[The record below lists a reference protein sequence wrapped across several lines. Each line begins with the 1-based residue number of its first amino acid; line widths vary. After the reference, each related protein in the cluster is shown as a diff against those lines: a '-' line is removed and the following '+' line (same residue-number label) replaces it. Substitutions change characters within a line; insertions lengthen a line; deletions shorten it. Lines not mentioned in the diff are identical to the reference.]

1 MVEMI
6 HSRRSSKKKEER
18 YDLFSSLLDA
28 SEEED
33 LSSGETKL
41 KDSELIGLFL
51 YFEYINQRVLKYL
64 NRRQYLYFPIS
75 WTRGTYMAYISILTK
90 V

>member
-6 HSRRSSKKKEER
+6 QSRRSSEKKEER

-41 KDSELIGLFL
+41 KDSELIGFVSLFRIYQL
-51 YFEYINQRVLKYL
+51 QGAEM
-64 NRRQYLYFPIS
+64 S
-75 WTRGTYMAYISILTK
+75 TS
-90 V
+90 